1 MLAYSYLRGRA
12 ALAERLGDLV
22 ERSTGMKKSKRREP
36 AVIRAWA
43 EEEDKKITIQIEDGD
58 GETLAFIQLTPDKA
72 SEFSDCLAI
81 YAAKLKMASREK
93 NAPRSTSM
101 RPAFLC

>member
-1 MLAYSYLRGRA
+1 
-12 ALAERLGDLV
+12 
-22 ERSTGMKKSKRREP
+22 MKKDTTRSEP

-43 EEEDKKITIQIEDGD
+43 EEEDKKITIQIEDSD

-81 YAAKLKMASREK
+81 YAAKLKMASRQK
-93 NAPRSTSM
+93 S
-101 RPAFLC
+101 RPAAHGDGTPRTSLLNKAF

>member
-1 MLAYSYLRGRA
+1 
-12 ALAERLGDLV
+12 
-22 ERSTGMKKSKRREP
+22 MKKSKRREP

-72 SEFSDCLAI
+72 TGSRFS
-81 YAAKLKMASREK
+81 KLCQILICSGVYQTGILRLPHQTEGRSRH
-93 NAPRSTSM
+93 T
-101 RPAFLC
+101 

>member
-1 MLAYSYLRGRA
+1 
-12 ALAERLGDLV
+12 
-22 ERSTGMKKSKRREP
+22 MKKDPNSREP
-36 AVIRAWA
+36 AIIRAWA
-43 EEEDKKITIQIEDGD
+43 EDEDKKITIQIEDGD

-81 YAAKLKMASREK
+81 YAARLKMASREK
-93 NAPRSTSM
+93 NAPRNTSM

>member
-1 MLAYSYLRGRA
+1 MQA
-12 ALAERLGDLV
+12 
-22 ERSTGMKKSKRREP
+22 MKKQSKRREP

-43 EEEDKKITIQIEDGD
+43 EEDDKKVTIQIEDRD

-93 NAPRSTSM
+93 SAPRNTAM
-101 RPAFLC
+101 GRPTLLS

>member
-1 MLAYSYLRGRA
+1 MR
-12 ALAERLGDLV
+12 
-22 ERSTGMKKSKRREP
+22 KKKGREP
-36 AVIRAWA
+36 AIIRAWA

-72 SEFSDCLAI
+72 SDFSDCLAI

-101 RPAFLC
+101 RPALLC

>member
-1 MLAYSYLRGRA
+1 
-12 ALAERLGDLV
+12 
-22 ERSTGMKKSKRREP
+22 MKKNKSEP

-58 GETLAFIQLTPDKA
+58 GETLAFIQLNPDKA

-81 YAAKLKMASREK
+81 YAAKLKMASRERS
-93 NAPRSTSM
+93 APRNTSM

>member
-1 MLAYSYLRGRA
+1 
-12 ALAERLGDLV
+12 
-22 ERSTGMKKSKRREP
+22 MKKNKRREP
-36 AVIRAWA
+36 AIIRAWA
-43 EEEDKKITIQIEDGD
+43 EEEDKKLTIQIEDGD

-93 NAPRSTSM
+93 SAPRNTSM
-101 RPAFLC
+101 RPALLC